1 MARRGRRKAPRRRR
15 SFSILNALESLIY
28 ANIIT
33 ENVAGANVAQ
43 FVLGNQAPGG
53 SGSGWNYGQLG
64 GSGQS
69 IAEVIKDP
77 SLLMVMANRGSSN
90 FVNILAQSFMTGIA
104 FKFGR
109 RLMRRQLSSIS
120 RNLIKPALGAGV
132 RL

>member
-1 MARRGRRKAPRRRR
+1 MARRKKAPRRRK

-28 ANIIT
+28 ANILT
-33 ENVAGANVAQ
+33 ENIAGANVAQ

-53 SGSGWNYGQLG
+53 SGSGFNYGGLG

-69 IAEVIKDP
+69 IAEIIKDP
-77 SLLMVMANRGSSN
+77 SLLMVMANRGSQN
-90 FVNILAQSFMTGIA
+90 FVNILAQSFMTGLA
-104 FKFGR
+104 FRFGK

>member
-1 MARRGRRKAPRRRR
+1 MARRKKAPRRRR
-15 SFSILNALESLIY
+15 TFSILNALESLIY
-28 ANIIT
+28 ANILT
-33 ENVAGANVAQ
+33 ENIAGANVAQ

-53 SGSGWNYGQLG
+53 SGSGFNYGGLG

-69 IAEVIKDP
+69 IAEIIKDP
-77 SLLMVMANRGSSN
+77 SLLMVMANRGSQN
-90 FVNILAQSFMTGIA
+90 FVNIVAQSFMTGLA
-104 FKFGR
+104 FRFGK